1 MKFLLYIF
9 IAMPCINVLQ
19 AYFNDE
25 KYIQPLWVTF
35 MFVMGVCTLAICNT
49 IENQKVNKK

>member
-9 IAMPCINVLQ
+9 IAVPIINALL

-25 KYIQPLWVTF
+25 KYTQPFPVTF
-35 MFVMGVCTLAICNT
+35 MFVMGLCTLAVCNT
-49 IENQKVNKK
+49 IEKQKVKQ